1 MKRNPLIIAIGVLLI
16 VIVCLLLFVFQV
28 RQSEVVLVTTFGKP
42 TRDISTPGP
51 HLKWPWPIE
60 RVYRFDQ
67 RMQNFEDKFTEG
79 LTRDGFNLLA
89 SVYVGWRITDAKAF
103 FPKFA
108 GSSEPI
114 AEAERALDRMLGN
127 AKAAIIGNHPLGD
140 FLSPGGEGNKFVDIE
155 QEVLNSVQSQV
166 KDVGYG
172 LQVEFL
178 GIKKLGLPEKVTQSV
193 FERMQS
199 ERKLLASRYE
209 VEGEAEATRI
219 KSEAD
224 RRAAVVQATAAAQAT
239 EIKGKGEA
247 EAAKS
252 LTVFQQNP
260 ELAMFIFRLNGL
272 ENSLKERSTL
282 IFDQRTSP
290 FDLFH
295 GPGAL
300 LTNQP
305 ALNDTRRAQN

>member
-1 MKRNPLIIAIGVLLI
+1 MKRNPLIIAIGILLI
-16 VIVCLLLFVFQV
+16 VIAGLLLFVFQV

-42 TRDISTPGP
+42 TRDIREPGP

-60 RVYRFDQ
+60 SVHRFDQ
-67 RMQNFEDKFTEG
+67 RVQNFEDKFTEG

-89 SVYVGWRITDAKAF
+89 SVYVGWKITDPKAF

-108 GSSEPI
+108 GTSEPI

-127 AKAAIIGNHPLGD
+127 TKQAIIGNHPLSD

-155 QEVLNSVQSQV
+155 AEVLGSLQSQI
-166 KDVGYG
+166 KDLGYG
-172 LQVEFL
+172 LEIQFL

-209 VEGEAEATRI
+209 VDGESEATKI

-224 RRAAVVQATAAAQAT
+224 RKAAILLASADAQAT
-239 EIKGKGEA
+239 EIKGKGVA

-252 LTVFQQNP
+252 LAVFQLNP
-260 ELAMFIFRLNGL
+260 DLAMFIFRLNAL
-272 ENSLKERSTL
+272 ENALKDRSTL
-282 IFDQRTSP
+282 IFDQRTPP

-295 GPGAL
+295 GPGLL
-300 LTNQP
+300 LTNRP
-305 ALNDTRRAQN
+305 PTGILGAQN